1 VHGGRFDVTF
11 LRSTP
16 LLVAMLA
23 VACVPEFDDDAT
35 RIAGRRV
42 IAIQSTPAEVD
53 LRLVTASRET
63 LVEAVVAEV
72 VDQRADDV
80 EWTLCIDRKP
90 LSELGPVSRRCL
102 ESPNPGADIAV
113 PLGRGASVPA
123 MLPELA
129 CQLFGPERPDPE
141 PGEPAGRPVDPDPT
155 GGFYQ
160 PVLAWLD
167 GEVVLGGV
175 RITCGLFNV
184 APNVSTEFTARYRV
198 NQNPAIERLEL
209 VASDG
214 SVTELDPEGVTRVR
228 AGESYD
234 VRAIFPACP
243 SEPECGDG
251 ICGPDETSSDAF
263 PDLSFCPDDCTTP
276 LGCGGAEEYVVYD
289 PENGRVETRRESV
302 VVSWFSTAGT
312 FSSERT
318 GDTGA
323 VGSLRASEND
333 WKAPG
338 EGPVRIWAVLRD
350 DRGGVANLQANL
362 AAEN

>member
-1 VHGGRFDVTF
+1 MTF
-11 LRSTP
+11 LRATP
-16 LLVAMLA
+16 LFFAALA
-23 VACVPEFDDDAT
+23 AACVPEFDDDAT
-35 RIAGRRV
+35 RINERRV

-63 LVEAVVAEV
+63 LVEAIVAERLE
-72 VDQRADDV
+72 QRADDV

-90 LSELGPVSRRCL
+90 LSELGPVSKRCL
-102 ESPNPGADIAV
+102 ESPNPGDDIAI

-123 MLPELA
+123 TLPELA

-184 APNVSTEFTARYRV
+184 APDVSTDFTARYRV
-198 NQNPAIERLEL
+198 NENPTIERLEL

-214 SVTELDPEGVTRVR
+214 SVTELDPDEVTRVR
-228 AGESYD
+228 PGESYR
-234 VRAIFPACP
+234 VRALFPACP

-251 ICGPDETSSDAF
+251 ICSSGETSSEAF

-276 LGCGGAEEYVVYD
+276 RGCGGAEEYVVYD
-289 PENGRVETRRESV
+289 PESARVETKRESV
-302 VVSWFSTAGT
+302 IVSWFSTAGSY
-312 FSSERT
+312 SSERT
-318 GDTGA
+318 GDTGE
-323 VGSLRASEND
+323 VGSSRASENG
-333 WKAPG
+333 WVAPG
-338 EGPVRIWAVLRD
+338 EGPARLWAVLRD
-350 DRGGVANLQANL
+350 DRGGIANFRANLV
-362 AAEN
+362 AEN